1 MLLHVQ
7 LEEFGITIASIP
19 SRTSEKDIRCFL
31 DRSLLLGSSLGVPER
46 ILRACVLASHPS
58 TEKRGFM
65 KRLRKMVRRSEAGFT
80 LIEMLIVVLI
90 VGILAAVAAPVYF
103 GYTKDAKLAEGK
115 ALVGSVW
122 TGLQAAAQ
130 FNCGVAQTITA
141 AYPKAGLD
149 ATGITTPTR
158 WNVSATEGETLTMA
172 CATGALTLSAPIITT
187 GTVADNNTL
196 QISLA
201 YAAGATPPVVLTCS
215 SDTGVTFTPC

>member
-1 MLLHVQ
+1 M
-7 LEEFGITIASIP
+7 
-19 SRTSEKDIRCFL
+19 
-31 DRSLLLGSSLGVPER
+31 
-46 ILRACVLASHPS
+46 
-58 TEKRGFM
+58 
-65 KRLRKMVRRSEAGFT
+65 RKMFRKAEAGFT

-122 TGLQAAAQ
+122 TGWQAAAQ
-130 FNCGVAQTITA
+130 LNCGVNQTITT

-158 WNVSATEGETLTMA
+158 WNVSTADAETLSMA
-172 CATGALTLSAPIITT
+172 CDTGLLALSAPIDTV

-196 QISLA
+196 VVRLD
-201 YAAGATPPVVLTCS
+201 YAAGAIPPVVLTCS
-215 SDTGVTFTPC
+215 SDSGVTFTPC

>member
-1 MLLHVQ
+1 M
-7 LEEFGITIASIP
+7 
-19 SRTSEKDIRCFL
+19 
-31 DRSLLLGSSLGVPER
+31 
-46 ILRACVLASHPS
+46 
-58 TEKRGFM
+58 
-65 KRLRKMVRRSEAGFT
+65 RKMFRKAEAGFT

-187 GTVADNNTL
+187 GTVADNTGLVVRLNYVP
-196 QISLA
+196 A
-201 YAAGATPPVVLTCS
+201 ATPPVVLSCS
-215 SDTGVTFTPC
+215 TDAAVTFTPC

>member
-1 MLLHVQ
+1 ML
-7 LEEFGITIASIP
+7 G
-19 SRTSEKDIRCFL
+19 
-31 DRSLLLGSSLGVPER
+31 
-46 ILRACVLASHPS
+46 ACVLESHPS
-58 TEKRGFM
+58 TGKKEEGM
-65 KRLRKMVRRSEAGFT
+65 RKMFRKAEAGFT

-122 TGLQAAAQ
+122 TGWQAAAQ
-130 FNCGVAQTITA
+130 LNCGVNQTITT

-149 ATGITTPTR
+149 ATGITTPAR
-158 WNVSATEGETLTMA
+158 WNVGVVDTATLNMA
-172 CATGALTLSAPIITT
+172 CADGAYTLSAPVVTV

-201 YAAGATPPVVLTCS
+201 YNAGATPPVVLTCS
-215 SDTGVTFTPC
+215 SDSGVTFTPC

>member
-1 MLLHVQ
+1 MCGRDNG
-7 LEEFGITIASIP
+7 F
-19 SRTSEKDIRCFL
+19 FL
-31 DRSLLLGSSLGVPER
+31 GRSLLLGIVTWGSRRMLG
-46 ILRACVLASHPS
+46 ACVLESHPS
-58 TEKRGFM
+58 TGKQEENMQKMF
-65 KRLRKMVRRSEAGFT
+65 RKAEAGFT

-130 FNCGVAQTITA
+130 LNCGVAQAVTV

-149 ATGITTPTR
+149 VNGITNPAR
-158 WNVSATEGETLTMA
+158 WNVSAGDAETLTMA
-172 CATGALTLSAPIITT
+172 CANGALTLSAAIDTT

-196 QISLA
+196 VVRLA
-201 YAAGATPPVVLTCS
+201 YDPLATPPVVLTCS
-215 SDTGVTFTPC
+215 SASGAAGTFTPC